1 MARLSPNPDRD
12 FSADDDTDE
21 AVRAQ
26 INLPALPFEELF
38 NDPVVRWRFAELI
51 SKAMRRPVPPS
62 R

>member
-12 FSADDDTDE
+12 FSADDE

-51 SKAMRRPVPPS
+51 SKAMRRPVLPS